1 MGFLK
6 NTLSELKK
14 MPKAILVAAVVI
26 PGGVSV
32 VGIYLLAKTFYDKAK
47 KK

>member
-14 MPKAILVAAVVI
+14 MPKAVLVAAIIV
-26 PGGVSV
+26 PGGVSI
-32 VGIYLLAKTFYDKAK
+32 VGAYLLAKTFYDKTK
-47 KK
+47 NK